1 MSRCNN
7 RRPVLSS
14 AAIVSDLPVTL
25 HSMHLYPIKSCAGI
39 AVRDA
44 LLIETGLEF
53 DRAWMV
59 VDEHGEFLSQRELPR
74 LALVQPTLRLN
85 DLVVRAPGMLALH
98 LALDAVEVP
107 CRVRVWDDEVRAYDM
122 GDLPAQWFSDFL
134 GRKTRLVR
142 FDPEQK
148 RLSEARWSGGVE
160 AQAAFSDGFALLVVS
175 TASLDELNRRLAARG
190 QPAVTV
196 ERFRPNLVL
205 DGLDAHGEDFV
216 DTLTLDSPDGPVVLK
231 LTKPCARCSIP
242 NVDPSNAATG
252 TEPGDTLAG
261 YRADARLNG
270 AITFGMNAVVVGGI
284 EHRVQVGAAGRA
296 TIAF

>member
-1 MSRCNN
+1 M
-7 RRPVLSS
+7 
-14 AAIVSDLPVTL
+14 SDLPVTL
-25 HSMHLYPIKSCAGI
+25 QAMYLYPVKSCAGI
-39 AVRDA
+39 AVREA
-44 LLIETGLEF
+44 LVIETGLEL

-59 VDEHGEFLSQRELPR
+59 VDEYGEFLSQRELPR
-74 LALVQPTLRLN
+74 MALVAPTLRTN
-85 DLVVRAPGMLALH
+85 DLVLRAPGMLALH
-98 LALDAVEVP
+98 LSLDAVEAP

-122 GDLPAQWFSDFL
+122 GDLAAQWFGDFL
-134 GRKTRLVR
+134 GRKARLVR
-142 FDPEQK
+142 FDPEHK

-175 TASLDELNRRLAARG
+175 TASLAELNRRLAERG
-190 QPAVTV
+190 QPPVSL

-205 DGLDAHGEDFV
+205 DGLDAHAEDFV

-242 NVDPSNAATG
+242 NVDPATAATG
-252 TEPGDTLAG
+252 SEPGDTLAT

-270 AITFGMNAVVVGGI
+270 AITFGMNAVVVGGV
-284 EHRVQVGAAGRA
+284 EHLLTVGAQGRA